1 MYRMGGQQLIP
12 VEVISLWGV
21 ADLWHSYPWPWTV
34 LFIPFES
41 GRFNFNMI
49 NIVAAG
55 NASR

>member
-1 MYRMGGQQLIP
+1 MGEQQLIP

-21 ADLWHSYPWPWTV
+21 ADLWHSYPWPWTI

-55 NASR
+55 IVSH